1 MAEVDTE
8 RAEQEE
14 AGSAEASDEVV
25 PESGL
30 ADAPVHEA
38 GGHVHT
44 GPEPSAYVGIG
55 IILAIVTAAEV
66 ALYYVEDAGQ
76 ASDTVITL
84 SLLVLMAVKFFLV
97 ALWYMHLKFESPLFR
112 WLFYGGIVLATS
124 VYAIVLAA
132 SHVFPIL
139 V

>member
-1 MAEVDTE
+1 MAEVETQGTE
-8 RAEQEE
+8 
-14 AGSAEASDEVV
+14 SAPDEVV

-30 ADAPVHEA
+30 ADEPAHEP

-44 GPEPSAYVGIG
+44 APEPSAYVGVG
-55 IILAIVTAAEV
+55 LILAIVTAAEI
-66 ALYYVEDAGQ
+66 ALYYVEDAGG

-84 SLLVLMAVKFFLV
+84 SLLVLMAIKFFLV
-97 ALWYMHLKFESPLFR
+97 ALWYMHLRFESPLFR
-112 WLFYGGIVLATS
+112 WLFYGGIILATS
-124 VYAIVLAA
+124 VYAVVLAA